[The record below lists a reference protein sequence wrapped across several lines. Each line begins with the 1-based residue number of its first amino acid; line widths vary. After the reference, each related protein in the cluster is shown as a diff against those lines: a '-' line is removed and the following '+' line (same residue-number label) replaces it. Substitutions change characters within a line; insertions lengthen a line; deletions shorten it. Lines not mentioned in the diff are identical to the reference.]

1 MPKIP
6 ASTINHSPARRFA
19 PCIHGADR
27 DPHTALPLCPSPSP
41 AKDPMKIYAG
51 TIGIGIHIRPRAA
64 APAAE
69 AKMPDPGLTKRQV
82 GSAPFIKDLRKG
94 EQSSLSRSPR

>member
-6 ASTINHSPARRFA
+6 ASIINNSPARRFA

-27 DPHTALPLCPSPSP
+27 DPHTALPLCPSHSP

-51 TIGIGIHIRPRAA
+51 TIGIGINIRPRAA
-64 APAAE
+64 VPAAE
-69 AKMPDPGLTKRQV
+69 AKMPDPGLTKRQAD
-82 GSAPFIKDLRKG
+82 SAPFIKDLRKG
-94 EQSSLSRSPR
+94 EPSSLSRSPR